1 MEFRF
6 GAQTSVCRGRPV
18 NFCNTNRIL
27 ASHPKPRS
35 IVQRPLRPRTVALAL
50 AASVLAL
57 FGGLWLALAWIDA
70 TFDRAPDPLESVP
83 IAGVQRWGFNLDPLL
98 VPRAD
103 LAASPARKD
112 DIPALSDPEA
122 VAASAADWIEADE
135 HVIGVTLGG
144 QSRAW
149 PLRFLA
155 WHRIVN
161 DTLAGEPIAV
171 TWHPLTASAAVF
183 SRHVGG
189 ETLQFGVSGLLYKQ
203 NLVFFDRRAD
213 PNRESLWSQVRRQA
227 IGGPAAGRRLD
238 LIDCDLLPWA
248 AWLRLHPDT
257 TVLSPRTH
265 YPIQYVATWMYW
277 PPPFIPPP
285 DIVADQSVS
294 RLPAAP
300 AKQAERGRRRDLVW
314 HAPVVVLVGPRSM
327 RACPFD
333 DVPAAANGR
342 LDEIPY
348 RLLKSP
354 GAAPGIELQT
364 TGPLKRFYLNW
375 ALWTAV
381 E

>member
-1 MEFRF
+1 M
-6 GAQTSVCRGRPV
+6 
-18 NFCNTNRIL
+18 
-27 ASHPKPRS
+27 
-35 IVQRPLRPRTVALAL
+35 RPRTVALAL

-149 PLRFLA
+149 PLRVLA

-265 YPIQYVATWMYW
+265 YPIKYVGTWMYW

-300 AKQAERGRRRDLVW
+300 AKQAERGRRARSGVACAGGGPRRAALDARLPVRRRPGGCKRPPRRNPVSAPEIARRRPRHRVANHRPVETLLPELGFVDRCGLRIWFMIHHSTCDLVRVRL
-314 HAPVVVLVGPRSM
+314 AGGPL
-327 RACPFD
+327 D
-333 DVPAAANGR
+333 LQGR
-342 LDEIPY
+342 LC
-348 RLLKSP
+348 
-354 GAAPGIELQT
+354 
-364 TGPLKRFYLNW
+364 
-375 ALWTAV
+375 
-381 E
+381 